1 MPDVMLNWSFNH
13 LFSGEVG
20 LSLAVLKVRELGR
33 GSTPPGC
40 TVARSRQEWSRASLP
55 HPSPSAL
62 LQGVGAGAWEASGL
76 RSTGTPKPLALV
88 ATLLVSLH
96 QSDPLGLNAT
106 PLPQDSSLVE
116 TPPAENKPRKRQLS
130 EEQPSGNGVKKPK
143 VSVCGLRSWLGR
155 GSPVRCPVSAE
166 HRQTGQEGAQGAA
179 HQVHTA
185 SARGPALLT

>member
-62 LQGVGAGAWEASGL
+62 LQGVGTGAQEVSGL

-88 ATLLVSLH
+88 ATA
-96 QSDPLGLNAT
+96 GLPPPVGPFGAEC
-106 PLPQDSSLVE
+106 D
-116 TPPAENKPRKRQLS
+116 PPAPRLKLG
-130 EEQPSGNGVKKPK
+130 GNPPG
-143 VSVCGLRSWLGR
+143 
-155 GSPVRCPVSAE
+155 
-166 HRQTGQEGAQGAA
+166 
-179 HQVHTA
+179 
-185 SARGPALLT
+185 